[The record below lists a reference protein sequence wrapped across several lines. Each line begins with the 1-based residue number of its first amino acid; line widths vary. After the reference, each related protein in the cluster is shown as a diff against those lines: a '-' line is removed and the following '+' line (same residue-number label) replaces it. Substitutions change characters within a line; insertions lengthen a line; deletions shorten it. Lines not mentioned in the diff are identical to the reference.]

1 MIFTVITTD
10 ADEESSPLEFRTY
23 PKKEN
28 SESQKK
34 KNIQKATKRNP
45 IIKPQP
51 EFNFEESMKTL
62 VVK

>member
-1 MIFTVITTD
+1 MKNLLLLN
-10 ADEESSPLEFRTY
+10 LELI
-23 PKKEN
+23 
-28 SESQKK
+28 QKK
-34 KNIQKATKRNP
+34 KTLSHNKKKKIFKNQQKRNP